1 MADRHY
7 FIHEDAPA
15 LVRDIIDYCKKWGLW
30 RDNCICAGGKCYCH
44 PLPEPG
50 SDRSGGLLAGYDD
63 VWEEDIPDS
72 KRERLFSVP
81 IYISGTGRYEFRC
94 FCSQERLLDMAFEG
108 PLYDLLYLHKYRAAL
123 TDLSSEA
130 RAEICRLLLEKDS
143 AIRCEIDW
151 IHWDIKEEAMS
162 DARDFMER
170 REGWDPAEFDSYEEY
185 LELVGFEDPF
195 YGADNSPARRQE
207 FASRDEMTETLE
219 RSMLLREDTLYQ
231 VFLQKKLD
239 DYADDLIITDY
250 GELEERIYRGFTD
263 IFDRYGLRY
272 DFCSSTML
280 TAYRL
285 GEE

>member
-1 MADRHY
+1 
-7 FIHEDAPA
+7 
-15 LVRDIIDYCKKWGLW
+15 
-30 RDNCICAGGKCYCH
+30 
-44 PLPEPG
+44 
-50 SDRSGGLLAGYDD
+50 
-63 VWEEDIPDS
+63 
-72 KRERLFSVP
+72 
-81 IYISGTGRYEFRC
+81 
-94 FCSQERLLDMAFEG
+94 
-108 PLYDLLYLHKYRAAL
+108 
-123 TDLSSEA
+123 
-130 RAEICRLLLEKDS
+130 
-143 AIRCEIDW
+143 
-151 IHWDIKEEAMS
+151 MS

-185 LELVGFEDPF
+185 QELVGFEDPF
-195 YGADNSPARRQE
+195 YGADNSPARQQE

-219 RSMLLREDTLYQ
+219 RSVLLREDTLYQ

-250 GELEERIYRGFTD
+250 EELEERINRGFTD